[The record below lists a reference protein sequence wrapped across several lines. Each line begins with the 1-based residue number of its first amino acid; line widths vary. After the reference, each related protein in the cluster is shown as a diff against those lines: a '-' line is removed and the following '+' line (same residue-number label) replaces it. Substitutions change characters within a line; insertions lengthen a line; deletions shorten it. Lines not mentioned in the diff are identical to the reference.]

1 MDRALNIGLE
11 NVNRTIEGKAA
22 ALVTSLRG
30 AVSDAT
36 QEIDAEAARSAGL
49 LSKAGADFAGALAA
63 SNAEFASSIEQTASA
78 TAARHADLARSVA
91 EAADTATARLA
102 STNSQ
107 IATHAKSIQQSLTEA
122 EKALDARGQSI
133 RSTLDESTRELN
145 SMLAGRSMEL
155 SRLLDE
161 QARPVIEQYA
171 ATGKEAAER
180 IASLTQ
186 ESADRLRAENAALIN
201 AITERTGET
210 LDAIS
215 LRAEETAKAM
225 KMVENRLQSTAMGL
239 IDQLASSNSAIATV
253 IDQASGNLGDM
264 DQRLEATAAKVSET
278 ARQASDM
285 LSTSTRLIEGK
296 VDKLSDISSSTLS
309 QIGGIV
315 GRFED
320 HSKVL
325 GQASDL
331 LAAAQS
337 NLVSTLEERQD
348 ALRTLSVGLV
358 QRSEEIERTMRA
370 LEGFVDGAFQR
381 AEERSGQVAGNL
393 RSGIQSSFSDVG
405 RLLSNTEQRATE
417 AAEALRD
424 TLVKASDEAA
434 ASVEGVFSQA
444 EERSRQIADRLRS
457 GVETSFADANKTL
470 SQVEGRA
477 LSASEAL
484 RQVMAKTGEEAGQ
497 ALEGAFASVEE
508 RAKDAASRLRGTIG
522 ASVSDVERMLAESG
536 KKSDGVAAQLREA
549 VRQAIEDAIG
559 RFNGATDDIRRS
571 AGEIRKEL
579 DMTREE
585 LKRGA
590 FDLPEE
596 AKENAALMRRAV
608 GEQIKALQELSE
620 IIGKSSSQLEV
631 AQPVRQQE
639 APAAPAARVVAPQA
653 AAPQVAAPQP
663 AAPQPAPNAALRGS
677 LGIEQAT
684 RPLQPARPPA
694 TEERAEEGGGWMRD
708 LLRAASREEEPAA
721 ARPRSAESQPVAK
734 AGDSRNPRHVVESLN
749 SLSVDIARAI
759 DHDASVELWRRYQ
772 RGERDVF
779 TRRLYTLKGQQTFD
793 EIKRKYDREPEFR
806 TAVDRYIADFEK
818 LLADVARNDPD
829 KRITQTYLT
838 SDTGKVYTMLAHA
851 AGRFS

>member
-1 MDRALNIGLE
+1 MRKPRVRPGCCPK
-11 NVNRTIEGKAA
+11 R
-22 ALVTSLRG
+22 
-30 AVSDAT
+30 
-36 QEIDAEAARSAGL
+36 
-49 LSKAGADFAGALAA
+49 GADFAGALAA
-63 SNAEFASSIEQTASA
+63 SNAEFASSIEQTASV
-78 TAARHADLARSVA
+78 TAARHAEIARSVT
-91 EAADTATARLA
+91 EAAETATARLA

-107 IATHAKSIQQSLTEA
+107 IASHAKSIQQSLTEA
-122 EKALDARGQSI
+122 EKSLDARGQSI

-145 SMLAGRSMEL
+145 SMLAGRSIEL

-180 IASLTQ
+180 IATLTQ

-215 LRAEETAKAM
+215 MRAEETAKAM

-239 IDQLASSNSAIATV
+239 IDQLASSNSAIASV

-393 RSGIQSSFSDVG
+393 RSGIQSSFADVG

-434 ASVEGVFSQA
+434 ASVEGVFTQA

-484 RQVMAKTGEEAGQ
+484 RQVVAKTGEEAGQ
-497 ALEGAFASVEE
+497 ALEGAFATVEE
-508 RAKDAASRLRGTIG
+508 RAKDAASRLRGSIG
-522 ASVSDVERMLAESG
+522 ASVSDVERMLTESG
-536 KKSDGVAAQLREA
+536 KKSDGVAVQLREA

-620 IIGKSSSQLEV
+620 IIGKSSSQLEI

-639 APAAPAARVVAPQA
+639 APVAPVRPAPQA
-653 AAPQVAAPQP
+653 AAPQPP
-663 AAPQPAPNAALRGS
+663 AAQPTPNAALRGS

-721 ARPRSAESQPVAK
+721 ARPRATDGQPVAK

-759 DHDASVELWRRYQ
+759 DHDASVDLWRRYQ